1 METRSTRHAVY
12 NINYHIV
19 WIPKYRKNILIGK
32 IELRLKEMLYEV
44 AENYGYEILGME
56 VMPDHIHLFVSA
68 PPRYAPADVVKK
80 FKGVTGSKLFLE
92 FPFLRRQLRKGKIW
106 TRSYFVGT
114 AGTVTSETIRK
125 YIDEQK
131 SRQASKDD

>member
-1 METRSTRHAVY
+1 MEIRNTRHAVY

-19 WIPKYRKNILIGK
+19 WIPKYRKKILIGK

-92 FPFLRRQLRKGKIW
+92 FPILRRQLRKGKIW

-114 AGTVTSETIRK
+114 AGTVTSRAIRK